1 MRRLRWFCSLFLAFS
16 TLLIG
21 LCGVASAEF
30 VSAVGDAEVFTEDDY
45 ISHITVS
52 SPESGAFRTVPDAI
66 PSAPDDATFSVMAMS
81 DARSDSVSL
90 LSASSDCTYDVNT
103 SINFGVSGSQYSVC
117 GIGSYP
123 GTRTGNTIVARYR
136 LSQPT
141 TGNYLKADGLVIDC
155 TWDVVASY
163 PDVNTI
169 DFYGKA
175 WAVLFC
181 SDDKGNWLYKKAQ
194 NVQILVNGTAFGSV
208 LNLGDAVDYT
218 YTLAKGENV
227 TSVGLRCTYG
237 DVFDLMA
244 TAEPSGL
251 RNCVMTVSNGSAYV
265 TETNVNTS
273 ETGFF
278 NSILRWLADIRD
290 GISNVVSNIQSG
302 FSNVVNAITSLPQK
316 IADAIKGLFVPSD
329 EQLEELRTSFNNLLE
344 TKLGF
349 VYQAGSLVDG
359 VFDAVFDA
367 VDNPNYDASFTIPAF
382 PAFKAGGADVQL
394 WDTELT
400 VDFSDNQFVTT
411 AQNIAY
417 PFVIALMV
425 WAFVHSMEDAFLA
438 FVGGKSL
445 IDWIRNREGRKEE

>member
-1 MRRLRWFCSLFLAFS
+1 MF
-16 TLLIG
+16 IG

-30 VSAVGDAEVFTEDDY
+30 VSAEGEPQVITEVDSAEGEPQVFTEDDY
-45 ISHITVS
+45 ISHITENSPDS
-52 SPESGAFRTVPDAI
+52 SAFKTAPGAI
-66 PSAPDDATFSVMAMS
+66 PAAPDDATFSAMATNS
-81 DARSDSVSL
+81 AGSDSVAL
-90 LSASSDCTYDVNT
+90 LSASSDCTFTTNT

-117 GIGSYP
+117 GIGSYA
-123 GTRTGNTIVARYR
+123 GTRTGNNIVARYYP
-136 LSQPT
+136 SPAT
-141 TGNYLKADGLVIDC
+141 TGNYLKATGLVVDC
-155 TWDVVASY
+155 EWDVDASY
-163 PDVNTI
+163 PDVDSI

-175 WAVLFC
+175 WAVLYC
-181 SDDKGNWLYKKAQ
+181 SDDKGNWLAKKAQ
-194 NVQILVNGTAFGSV
+194 NVQLIVNGTTFGSV
-208 LNLGDAVDYT
+208 LKLGETVDYT
-218 YTLAKGENV
+218 YTLSKGESV

-251 RNCVMTVSNGSAYV
+251 RNCVLTVSNGSSTV
-265 TETNVNTS
+265 TNTNVNTS
-273 ETGFF
+273 QTGFF

-290 GISNVVSNIQSG
+290 GITSVVNNIKSG

-316 IADAIKGLFVPSD
+316 IADAIKSLFVPSD
-329 EQLEELRTSFNNLLE
+329 AQLEELRTSFNNLLE

-359 VFDAVFDA
+359 VFDAIFDA

-382 PAFKAGGADVQL
+382 PAFQAGGADVQL

>member
-1 MRRLRWFCSLFLAFS
+1 MFLVFS
-16 TLLIG
+16 ILLAV
-21 LCGVASAEF
+21 LCGVASAEN
-30 VSAVGDAEVFTEDDY
+30 VSGPNTSIVTVNQ
-45 ISHITVS
+45 IT
-52 SPESGAFRTVPDAI
+52 PESPDTVMIVTEPGESPAV
-66 PSAPDDATFSVMAMS
+66 PEDATFSAMANGS
-81 DARSDSVSL
+81 AGSDSVSL
-90 LSASSDCTYDVNT
+90 LSASSDCTYTTNT
-103 SINFGVSGSQYSVC
+103 SINFGVSGSNCSVV
-117 GIGSYP
+117 GVGSYS
-123 GTRTGNTIVARYR
+123 GSRTAYSYIARYY
-136 LSQPT
+136 LSNPT
-141 TGNYLKADGLVIDC
+141 TGNYLKADGLVVDC
-155 TWDVVASY
+155 TWDVEASY
-163 PDVNTI
+163 PDVDTI

-175 WAVLFC
+175 WAVLYC
-181 SDDKGNWLYKKAQ
+181 SDDKGNWLTKKAQ
-194 NVQILVNGTAFGSV
+194 NIQVLVNGTAFGAV
-208 LNLGDAVDYT
+208 LNQGDPVDYT
-218 YTLAKGENV
+218 YTLAKGETV

-244 TAEPSGL
+244 TAAPSGL

-273 ETGFF
+273 QTGFF

-290 GISNVVSNIQSG
+290 GISSVVNNIKSG

-367 VDNPNYDASFTIPAF
+367 VDDPNYDASFCIPAF
-382 PAFKAGGADVQL
+382 PAFSVGGSDVQL
-394 WDTELT
+394 WDEQLT
-400 VDFSDNQFVTT
+400 VDFSQNEFVTT
-411 AQNIAY
+411 AQNIAF
-417 PFVIALMV
+417 PFVIGLMV

>member
-1 MRRLRWFCSLFLAFS
+1 M
-16 TLLIG
+16 LIG
-21 LCGVASAEF
+21 LCGGASADF
-30 VSAVGDAEVFTEDDY
+30 VSVAGDQQVFTEVDSAEGVPQVFTEDDY
-45 ISHITVS
+45 ISHVTVN
-52 SPESGAFRTVPDAI
+52 SPDSGAFRTVPDAI
-66 PSAPDDATFSVMAMS
+66 PSAPDDATFSVMALS
-81 DARSDSVSL
+81 DSRSDSVSL
-90 LSASSDCTYDVNT
+90 LSASSDCTYSVNT
-103 SINFGVSGSQYSVC
+103 SINFGVSGSHYGVC

-123 GTRTGNTIVARYR
+123 GTRTANTIVARYR
-136 LSQPT
+136 FSQPT
-141 TGNYLKADGLVIDC
+141 TGNYLKATGLVVDC
-155 TWDVVASY
+155 EWDVSASY
-163 PDVNTI
+163 PDVDSI

-175 WAVLFC
+175 WAVLYC
-181 SDDKGNWLYKKAQ
+181 SDDQGNWLYKKAQ
-194 NVQILVNGTAFGSV
+194 NVQILVNGAVFGPV
-208 LNLGDAVDYT
+208 LKLGDTVDYT
-218 YTLAKGENV
+218 YTLSKGESV

-251 RNCVMTVSNGSAYV
+251 RNCILCVSNGSSTV
-265 TETNVNTS
+265 TNTNVNTS
-273 ETGFF
+273 QTGFF

-290 GISNVVSNIQSG
+290 GISSVVNNIKSG

-316 IADAIKGLFVPSD
+316 IADAIKSLFVPSD
-329 EQLEELRTSFNNLLE
+329 EQLEELRSSFNNLLE

-359 VFDAVFDA
+359 VFDAIFDA

-411 AQNIAY
+411 AQSIAY

-445 IDWIRNREGRKEE
+445 IDWIKNREGRKEE

>member
-1 MRRLRWFCSLFLAFS
+1 M
-16 TLLIG
+16 LIG
-21 LCGVASAEF
+21 LCGGASAEF
-30 VSAVGDAEVFTEDDY
+30 VSAAGDAEVFTADDAEVFTADDAQVFTEDDY
-45 ISHITVS
+45 ISHITVN
-52 SPESGAFRTVPDAI
+52 SPDSGAFRTVPDAI
-66 PSAPDDATFSVMAMS
+66 PSAPDDATFSVMALS

-90 LSASSDCTYDVNT
+90 LSASSDCTYTVNT
-103 SINFGVSGSQYSVC
+103 SINFGVSGSQYSVV
-117 GIGSYP
+117 GIGSYA
-123 GTRTGNTIVARYR
+123 GTRTGNTIVARYYP
-136 LSQPT
+136 SPAT
-141 TGNYLKADGLVIDC
+141 TGNYLKATGLVVDC
-155 TWDVVASY
+155 EWDVDASY
-163 PDVNTI
+163 PDVDSI

-175 WAVLFC
+175 WAVLYC
-181 SDDKGNWLYKKAQ
+181 SDDQGNWLYKKAQ
-194 NVQILVNGTAFGSV
+194 NVQILVNGAVFGPV
-208 LNLGDAVDYT
+208 LKLGDTVDYT
-218 YTLAKGENV
+218 YTLSKGETV

-251 RNCVMTVSNGSAYV
+251 RNCILSVSNGSSTV
-265 TETNVNTS
+265 TNTNVNTS
-273 ETGFF
+273 QTGFF

-290 GISNVVSNIQSG
+290 GITSVVNNIKSG

-316 IADAIKGLFVPSD
+316 IADAIKSLFVPSD

-359 VFDAVFDA
+359 VFDAIFDA

-382 PAFKAGGADVQL
+382 PAFQAGGADVQL
-394 WDTELT
+394 WDTDLT

>member
-1 MRRLRWFCSLFLAFS
+1 M
-16 TLLIG
+16 LIG
-21 LCGVASAEF
+21 FCGVASAEF
-30 VSAVGDAEVFTEDDY
+30 VSAEGDAEVFKEDDY
-45 ISHITVS
+45 ISHITVN
-52 SPESGAFRTVPDAI
+52 SPDSGAFVTAPEVIPSVPDE
-66 PSAPDDATFSVMAMS
+66 ATFSVMALS

-90 LSASSDCTYDVNT
+90 LSASSDCTYTTNT
-103 SINFGVSGSQYSVC
+103 AINFGVSGSQYGVC

-123 GTRTGNTIVARYR
+123 GNRTGNSYVARYS

-141 TGNYLKADGLVIDC
+141 TGNYLKATGLVVDC
-155 TWDVVASY
+155 EWDVDASY
-163 PDVNTI
+163 PDVASI

-175 WAVLFC
+175 WAVLYC
-181 SDDKGNWLYKKAQ
+181 ADDQGNWLYKKAR
-194 NVQILVNGTAFGSV
+194 NVQILVNGAVFGSV
-208 LNLGDAVDYT
+208 LNLGDTIDYT
-218 YTLAKGENV
+218 YTLSKGESV

-244 TAEPSGL
+244 TAEPSGV
-251 RNCVMTVSNGSAYV
+251 RHCVLTVSSSSSTAPN
-265 TETNVNTS
+265 TNVNTS

-278 NSILRWLADIRD
+278 NSILRWLAEIRD
-290 GISNVVSNIQSG
+290 GISSVVNNIKSG
-302 FSNVVNAITSLPQK
+302 FSNVVNVITSLPQK
-316 IADAIKGLFVPSD
+316 IADAIKSLFVPSD
-329 EQLEELRTSFNNLLE
+329 EQLEELRTNFNNLLE

-359 VFDAVFDA
+359 VFDAIFDA
-367 VDNPNYDASFTIPAF
+367 VDNPNYDASFSIPAF
-382 PAFKAGGADVQL
+382 PAFQAGGADVQL

>member
-1 MRRLRWFCSLFLAFS
+1 MRRLRLFFSLFLVS
-16 TLLIG
+16 TISLAG
-21 LCGVASAEF
+21 LCGAASADF
-30 VSAVGDAEVFTEDDY
+30 VSGPEQEYTSNV
-45 ISHITVS
+45 TVS
-52 SPESGAFRTVPDAI
+52 QITPDSPDTVMVVTEPGESPPVPE
-66 PSAPDDATFSVMAMS
+66 DATFSAMAS
-81 DARSDSVSL
+81 SAAGSDSVAL
-90 LSASSDCTYDVNT
+90 LSASSDCTYTTNT
-103 SINFGVSGSQYSVC
+103 TINFGVSGSNCTALS
-117 GIGSYP
+117 IGSYS
-123 GTRTGNTIVARYR
+123 GSRTAQSIVGRYR
-136 LSQPT
+136 LSQAT

-155 TWDVVASY
+155 TWDVSASY

-175 WAVLFC
+175 WAVLYC
-181 SDDKGNWLYKKAQ
+181 SDDKGNWLSKRAQ

-237 DVFDLMA
+237 DIFDLMA

-251 RNCVMTVSNGSAYV
+251 RNCVMTVSNGTAYV

-290 GISNVVSNIQSG
+290 GISSVLNNIKSG

-316 IADAIKGLFVPSD
+316 IADAIKSLFVPSD
-329 EQLEELRTSFNNLLE
+329 EQLEELRTNFNNLLE

-359 VFDAVFDA
+359 VFDAIFNA